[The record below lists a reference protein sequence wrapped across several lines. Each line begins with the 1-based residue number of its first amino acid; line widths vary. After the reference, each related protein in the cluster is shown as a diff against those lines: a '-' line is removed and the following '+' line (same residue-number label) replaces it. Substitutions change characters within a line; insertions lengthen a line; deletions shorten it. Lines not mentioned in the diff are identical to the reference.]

1 MLPLETLAR
10 HQTAHGDE
18 ISLDQRGS
26 TIYYRHNQD
35 AILASNALDAG
46 LVMAELVCHPVR
58 SARQPKIL
66 ITSRGLGELTA
77 GVLNV
82 IIQKRGQ
89 IVIHDADPVYAQW
102 QKEYLA
108 DLYPEQID
116 DKRVVS
122 TQTPLPELLESAE
135 DGWHGIV
142 VDLDSL
148 AATNPKALPLFTTAR
163 GLAQCAANLRE
174 GSLIGVVAA
183 EYDKKLFNLMGDAN
197 LKPTTDLLPVTAK
210 ARRSKMQKIILAQRG
225 EYISRADNRRG

>member
-1 MLPLETLAR
+1 MLPLETLATHR
-10 HQTAHGDE
+10 TTFGDD
-18 ISLDQRGS
+18 ISLDQRGN
-26 TIYYRHNQD
+26 TLYFRHNQD
-35 AILASNALDAG
+35 AILVSNALDAG

-66 ITSRGLGELTA
+66 VTSRGLGELTA

-89 IVIHDADPVYAQW
+89 IVIHDADPIYAQW

-108 DLYPEQID
+108 DLYPELLD
-116 DKRVVS
+116 DKRIVS
-122 TQTPLPELLESAE
+122 TQTPLLELLESVE

-148 AATNPKALPLFTTAR
+148 AATNPKALPLFTTTS

-174 GSLIGVVAA
+174 GSLIGVIAS
-183 EYDKKLFNLMGDAN
+183 EFDKKLLNLMGDAG

-210 ARRSKMQKIILAQRG
+210 ARRSKMQTVILAQRG
-225 EYISRADNRRG
+225 EYISKATHRRR